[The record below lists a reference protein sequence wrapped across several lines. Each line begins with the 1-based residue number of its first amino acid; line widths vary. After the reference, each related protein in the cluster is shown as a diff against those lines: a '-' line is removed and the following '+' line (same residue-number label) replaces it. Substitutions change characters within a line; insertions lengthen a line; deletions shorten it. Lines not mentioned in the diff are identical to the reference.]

1 VSVAGRVVLAVAL
14 TAIFSVSL
22 TGYLS
27 YRAAS
32 ERVPRA
38 FGMAMMHGAGA
49 ATRPE
54 GRAHEA
60 MMASRGLLAEL
71 QGVTVRAAALA
82 LAVAL
87 ALGALVALR
96 TTRPLLELA
105 DVTRRYGAGER
116 SARAPARGRD
126 EVAALARVFND
137 TADRLQREEEAR
149 RRLTADVAHELRTPL
164 TVLRSELEAMED
176 GLMEAD
182 PAALLGQVELLTRLV
197 GDLRLLSQAEG
208 GELRLEHVEVDLDDE
223 ARAAVRSFAAR
234 AAEAGVRLEVH
245 ADPVR
250 VRGDPDRLRQVVN
263 ALLDNALRHGAR
275 SRIEIALRRQGSDAV
290 LEVADDGPGIPEE
303 QLPLVFD
310 RFYRGDAARGRET
323 GGSGLGLAI
332 VAAIVGLH
340 GGRAAAERVAAGGAR
355 LRVTLPALPDRGAA
369 GGGVR
374 RGDLR
379 PE

>member
-38 FGMAMMHGAGA
+38 FGMAMMHGAGPA
-49 ATRPE
+49 GRPD

-60 MMASRGLLAEL
+60 MMASQGLLTEL
-71 QGVTVRAAALA
+71 QGVTAQAAALA
-82 LAVAL
+82 LAVAV

-116 SARAPARGRD
+116 TARAPARGRD
-126 EVAALARVFND
+126 EVAALALVFND

-176 GLMEAD
+176 GLMETD

-197 GDLRLLSQAEG
+197 NDLRLLSRAEG
-208 GELRLEHVEVDLDDE
+208 GELRLEHVEVDLADE
-223 ARAAVRSFAAR
+223 TRAAVRAFSAR

-245 ADPVR
+245 AEPVH

-275 SRIEIALRRQGSDAV
+275 SRIEVTLRRQGSDAV
-290 LEVADDGPGIPEE
+290 LEVADDGPGIAEE

-310 RFYRGDAARGRET
+310 RFYRGDAARRRET

-332 VAAIVGLH
+332 VAAIVSLH
-340 GGRAAAERVAAGGAR
+340 GGRAAAERVEHDGAR

-369 GGGVR
+369 GGGAAVS
-374 RGDLR
+374 
-379 PE
+379 